1 VRGETKKENL
11 KKQLV
16 SRLTYH
22 VSRITSKGGS
32 METLKYE
39 SVFRISNKGKI
50 EFNGYRWQELTT
62 DPSLITHHSSH
73 LAIRPKTIKDIAV
86 YYPLAVKLIDEAIG
100 LKDEIAISLPAN
112 LYADIDVR
120 SDILTRIWKEAGKK
134 AVAYPSGVLNLLSFE
149 ENKLED
155 GKVLLMDIGHN
166 FVNFSLIDVSN
177 LKPLYMKTLALGLKY
192 LLAKTGKVKIDDA
205 LRVLKLSSGEKIV
218 LEYLTY
224 LAYRVRKE
232 IEEAVKEK
240 DDKLTLVG
248 GIKHFA
254 DNVENVVDDEFSNV
268 KAIATQSE
276 LEAIDFGTAFIKV
289 AKG

>member
-1 VRGETKKENL
+1 M
-11 KKQLV
+11 Q
-16 SRLTYH
+16 
-22 VSRITSKGGS
+22 
-32 METLKYE
+32 TLKYE
-39 SVFRISNKGKI
+39 SVFKIGNKGRI
-50 EFNGYRWQELTT
+50 EFNGYRWHGLNDEGEGVV
-62 DPSLITHHSSH
+62 
-73 LAIRPKTIKDIAV
+73 AIRPKTIKDIAV
-86 YYPLAVKLIDEAIG
+86 YYPLAVKLIDEAVG
-100 LKDEIAISLPAN
+100 LEDEIAISLPAN
-112 LYADIDVR
+112 LYADVDIR

-192 LLAKTGKVKIDDA
+192 LLAKTGKMKVDDA

-276 LEAIDFGTAFIKV
+276 LEAIDFGTAFIKYV
-289 AKG
+289 RRET